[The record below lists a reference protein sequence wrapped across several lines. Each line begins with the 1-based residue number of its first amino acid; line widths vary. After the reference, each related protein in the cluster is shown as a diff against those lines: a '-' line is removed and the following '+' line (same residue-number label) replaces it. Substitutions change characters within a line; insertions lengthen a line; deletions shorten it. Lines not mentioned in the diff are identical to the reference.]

1 MQTRALCPPAGD
13 HEGRPY
19 NPNGAVNSM
28 PQISA
33 TVITHNE
40 APNMP
45 RVLRS
50 LACADEVVVV
60 DSGSMDGT
68 AEIAASLGARV
79 VEHGWPGF
87 AAQKNFAASQARF
100 PWILSLDADEELN
113 AEAQAALEQWKKTE
127 PAAAGYSF
135 RRRAYY
141 LGHWIRHS
149 GWYPDWKIRL
159 YDRDHGE
166 WKGRYVH
173 ESVAVTGQVEALA
186 GEILHYTC
194 DSLEDHQRRIEFYTD
209 LAARELE
216 ETGGGVNSMRRA
228 LAPSWTFLN
237 TYFFRLG
244 ILDGYPGF
252 LISRMA
258 ARYVARK
265 YQKWAELR
273 AENRAH

>member
-1 MQTRALCPPAGD
+1 
-13 HEGRPY
+13 
-19 NPNGAVNSM
+19 M

-40 APNMP
+40 APNIK

-60 DSGSMDGT
+60 DSGSEDGT
-68 AEIAASLGARV
+68 PEVAAGLGARV
-79 VEHGWPGF
+79 VQHDWPGF
-87 AAQKNFAASQARF
+87 AAQKNFAAAQARF
-100 PWILSLDADEELN
+100 PWILSLDADEELD
-113 AEAQAALEQWKKTE
+113 AVAQSAVEEWKRTE
-127 PAAAGYSF
+127 PSAAGYRF

-141 LGHWIRHS
+141 LGRWIHHS

-159 YDRDHGE
+159 YDRALGRWE
-166 WKGRYVH
+166 GRYVH
-173 ESVAVTGQVEALA
+173 ESVAVSGPVDTLA

-194 DSLEDHQRRIEFYTD
+194 DSLEDHKRRIEFYTD
-209 LAARELE
+209 LAAREMA
-216 ETGGGVNSMRRA
+216 ETGHGPGFLGRA
-228 LAPSWTFLN
+228 LAPPWTFLH

-244 ILDGYPGF
+244 ILDGGPGF

-265 YQKWAELR
+265 YQKWAAID